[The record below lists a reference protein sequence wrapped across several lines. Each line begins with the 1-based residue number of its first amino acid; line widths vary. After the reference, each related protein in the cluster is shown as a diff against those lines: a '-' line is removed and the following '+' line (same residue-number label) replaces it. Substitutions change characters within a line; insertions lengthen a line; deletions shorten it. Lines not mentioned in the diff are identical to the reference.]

1 MISTVDGLQICI
13 RYIIY
18 EKHMRNIK
26 SIHVYIYIYKNKYID
41 DKTNYSTCI
50 VSLCIHLPLSLY
62 IYMYVANRQSYHT
75 FIF

>member
-13 RYIIY
+13 RCIIY
-18 EKHMRNIK
+18 KKHMRNIK
-26 SIHVYIYIYKNKYID
+26 SINVYIYIHIEIYENKCID

-62 IYMYVANRQSYHT
+62 IYVVNRQS
-75 FIF
+75 